1 MDVVRNNLERIGGS
15 VEVRSH
21 PGHGTK
27 FTIRVP
33 LTLTI
38 VPALIVGLGGR
49 AYAIGQSSICEIVRL
64 KDASLVTE
72 VGGRPMLILRD
83 VLMPVVDLAELFG
96 NAEAETERWGVVVEV
111 GGIGREIGRAGGGER
126 GCKDGGNQ

>member
-64 KDASLVTE
+64 QDASLITE
-72 VGGRPMLILRD
+72 LGGRPMLILRD
-83 VLMPVVDLAELFG
+83 VLMPVVHLAELFG
-96 NAEAETERWGVVVEV
+96 NAEAETARWGVVVEV
-111 GGIGREIGRAGGGER
+111 GGMRRGAVFLVSVHYQIGP
-126 GCKDGGNQ
+126 

>member
-96 NAEAETERWGVVVEV
+96 NAEAETERW
-111 GGIGREIGRAGGGER
+111 EIGRAAGGE
-126 GCKDGGNQ
+126 GVGQSV